1 MADIDISIYYN
12 ERRLEA
18 MKQKL
23 AEQGTTVEAEV
34 KNMMDVLY
42 ESILPREVC
51 DKIDAQIAKEQA
63 EADAEREASRRF
75 AVYHI
80 RENGEDYHFTSDY
93 FQTVMQSAYRYRL
106 YERGELADEHNT
118 FFDAFVETQPI
129 SLEKFNEVCTD
140 MNSDKRVTALV
151 EFDLD
156 NGSVSICDSSDNAW
170 WCYSLRDFSVAAY
183 KAYRAVGRST
193 TDREKTFAE
202 ALAGKEIFPPEET
215 ENGTEEEAPDEDEDE
230 APVMRM

>member
-1 MADIDISIYYN
+1 MGDIDISIYYN

-23 AEQGTTVEAEV
+23 AEQGTTIEAEM

-42 ESILPREVC
+42 ETILPREVC
-51 DKIDAQIAKEQA
+51 DEIDSQVAKEQA
-63 EADAEREASRRF
+63 QAEAESEAARRF

-80 RENGEDYHFTSDY
+80 RENGEDYHFTSDF

-106 YERGELADEHNT
+106 YERGELSDEHKT
-118 FFDAFVETQPI
+118 FADSFVETQPI

-170 WCYSLRDFSVAAY
+170 WCYSLHDFSVAAY

-193 TDREKTFAE
+193 TDRKEKFAE
-202 ALAGKEIFPPEET
+202 ALAGKEIFPPDET
-215 ENGTEEEAPDEDEDE
+215 EDEAPDEDEDE
-230 APVMRM
+230 ATVMRM